1 MRLKPLLSVSHLQQQ
16 TESDCLPVCA
26 QMVLVYLG
34 FDVSYIQLLKL
45 LGTKQFGTSFWN
57 IKRLEQLGA
66 TVTIDHLASTEIG
79 SNLALDLPVIA
90 CLNTA
95 DLSYWSQAVDHV
107 VVVVGIDQEQV
118 YVNDPSLSRGQHA
131 VPRAEFELAQLQYD
145 NLCAVIRSSE

>member
-1 MRLKPLLSVSHLQQQ
+1 LLSVLHLQQQ
-16 TESDCLPVCA
+16 TESDCLPICV
-26 QMVLVYLG
+26 QMVLTYLG
-34 FDVSYIQLLKL
+34 FDVSYTQLVKL

-79 SNLALDLPVIA
+79 SNLAVGLPVIA

-107 VVVVGIDQEQV
+107 VVVVGIDEQQV
-118 YVNDPSLSRGQHA
+118 YVNDPSLKRGSYA
-131 VPRAEFELAQLQYD
+131 VPIAEFELAQLQYD
-145 NLCAVIRSSE
+145 NLCAVIHLSQ

>member
-1 MRLKPLLSVSHLQQQ
+1 MLSVSHLQQQ

-26 QMVLVYLG
+26 QMVLAYLG
-34 FDVSYIQLLKL
+34 FDVSYAQLIKL
-45 LGTKQFGTSFWN
+45 LGTQRFGTSFWN

-66 TVTIDHLASTEIG
+66 TVTIDHLALAEIG
-79 SNLALDLPVIA
+79 SNLTLGLPVIA

-107 VVVVGIDQEQV
+107 VVVVGIDEQQV
-118 YVNDPSLSRGQHA
+118 YVNDPSLSHGQYP

-145 NLCAVIRSSE
+145 NLCAVIRRTE